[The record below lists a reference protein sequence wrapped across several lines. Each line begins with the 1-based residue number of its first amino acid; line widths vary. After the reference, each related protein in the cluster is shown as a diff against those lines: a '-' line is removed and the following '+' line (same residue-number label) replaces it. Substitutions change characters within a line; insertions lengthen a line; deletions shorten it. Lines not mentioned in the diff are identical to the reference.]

1 MEATEQMFWKDLV
14 GHEQVVERFRRAWA
28 RGRLTGSF
36 LFVGPEGVGKRTF
49 ALKLAQVLLCTGRDS
64 AEFNA
69 CTRCPSCVQAAAG
82 THPDLLQVAKPED
95 HASVPIELLVGDAE
109 HRGQAGLCYELALR
123 PYMGGYKV
131 AVIDDADYFRLE
143 SANSLLKTLEEPP
156 PQTALILI
164 STSAARQLPTIRSRC
179 QLVRFQPLSAEQV
192 ASLLLSQQ
200 IVTDPEQA
208 RQLAALSGGSL
219 QHARELADPAL
230 WEFRRELF
238 AHLAA
243 ARLDVTALAG
253 KISALLK
260 QKDLQ
265 GAARRARLR
274 EIIRLALG
282 FYRELLRSASGLPPG
297 FAGRF
302 DKDWA
307 NWLARPAAQLSAE
320 QAAAAL
326 ERSLDAL
333 GQIDRNAQEAIV
345 LESWLDALARV

>member
-1 MEATEQMFWKDLV
+1 MEATELMFWKDFV
-14 GHEQVVERFRRAWA
+14 GHEQVVERFRRALA

-49 ALKLAQVLLCTGRDS
+49 ALKLAQVLLCTGRDP
-64 AEFNA
+64 ADFDA

-82 THPDLLQVAKPED
+82 THPDLLQVRKPED
-95 HASVPIELLVGDAE
+95 RAFLPLELLVGDKE
-109 HRGQAGLCYELALR
+109 HRGQAGLCHELALR

-131 AVIDDADYFRLE
+131 AVIDDADYFTPE
-143 SANSLLKTLEEPP
+143 SANALLKTLEEPP

-179 QLVRFQPLSAEQV
+179 QLVRFQALSAEQV
-192 ASLLLSQQ
+192 AGLLLSQQ

-230 WEFRRELF
+230 WEFRRVLLG
-238 AHLAA
+238 HLAA
-243 ARLDVTALAG
+243 ERLDVTALAG
-253 KISALLK
+253 KISALLE
-260 QKDLQ
+260 QKAPP
-265 GAARRARLR
+265 GAARRARVR

-282 FYRELLRSASGLPPG
+282 FYRELLRSASGLPSG
-297 FAGRF
+297 FGNRF
-302 DKDWA
+302 DEDWA
-307 NWLARPAAQLSAE
+307 NWLARAAAQLSPE

-326 ERSLDAL
+326 ELSLDAL

-345 LESWLDALARV
+345 LESWLDALASV